1 MSRFRSTSGDRK
13 TAELKVSALSISAA
27 LSVLS
32 QGAWGTEAPPAAEV
46 QWAYALIAALGHLPT
61 AIEVAAATLRRTGMS
76 AEVYVRKNAMY
87 LVPEGPEDEIVGV
100 VFGDALES
108 LGEDAR
114 AVVHALAALP
124 AAGVPLE
131 VVAAAAG
138 KPAPSAARP
147 LQLLVHGRLVS
158 FDQGSQV
165 YRLAPLMR
173 AVALKDVAGDAERLA
188 ALQRGAVDAMQ
199 ALLFWTAAVEG
210 RPEAVMRRRVAGDL
224 MAALDTASFRESG
237 RGVDVLARV
246 LVDACTVLDLGLP
259 AEVQQRLLDEAA
271 RLAGEALPELRAR
284 ALAALEG
291 ARRAELAG
299 KRRGTFGTL
308 RATPAARDRGR
319 PGHRDVLRKAV
330 RASAQRA
337 AARISSLPED
347 DRIRSAKELLARGG
361 LRAREGALE
370 AAAADYDEALAAL
383 EAAGEGRGQATALLL
398 RGDLRRRQGDLA
410 AASRDQERALPLF
423 RAAADRAGE
432 AMGLLARG
440 NLRLDQGDAQG
451 AAGDYGCALTLLRAC
466 RDRPGEANVLKA
478 RGDLFFREG
487 DLTGAAR
494 DYDRAL
500 YILEGVEE
508 RVLSQLRSPPSSADE
523 RRGASASAPRD
534 VLPQPELLRA
544 LGYEQT
550 HARTW
555 QARGELRL
563 REGQTALAARDYGNA
578 ILLYRESGDRR
589 GEAAALKARG
599 DLRRQRGALPG
610 AQRDY
615 EDALHLFE
623 ALGDG
628 AGQAAVLHA
637 RADLRCEQGDTAGAA
652 LDYTRAHALFD
663 ASHASHASHAARDP
677 AGQAGARGVP
687 AGASHR
693 EDPPRPVRAA
703 VPR

>member
-13 TAELKVSALSISAA
+13 TAELNVSALSISAA

-32 QGAWGTEAPPAAEV
+32 QGAWGTDAPPAAEV
-46 QWAYALIAALGHLPT
+46 QWAYALIAALGYLP
-61 AIEVAAATLRRTGMS
+61 APIEIAAATLRRTGMS
-76 AEVYVRKNAMY
+76 AEAYVRKNAMY
-87 LVPEGPEDEIVGV
+87 LDPEGADDEVLGV

-108 LGEDAR
+108 LGEEAR
-114 AVVHALAALP
+114 GIVHALAALP
-124 AAGVPLE
+124 AAGAPLE

-138 KPAPSAARP
+138 RPAPSAARP

-158 FDQGSQV
+158 FEQRSQT
-165 YRLAPLMR
+165 YRLTAPLR
-173 AVALKDVAGDAERLA
+173 EVARKDVADGGAGRWDALH
-188 ALQRGAVDAMQ
+188 RGAAGAMQ

-210 RPEAVMRRRVAGDL
+210 RPEAAMRRRVAGDL
-224 MAALDTASFRESG
+224 LAALDTAPFRDGG
-237 RGVDVLARV
+237 RGGEVLARV

-259 AEVQQRLLDEAA
+259 AEVQHRLLDDAA
-271 RLAGEALPELRAR
+271 RLAGDALPDLRAR

-291 ARRAELAG
+291 TRRAELAS

-337 AARISSLPED
+337 ASRSTPLPED
-347 DRIRSAKELLARGG
+347 DRVRGAKELLARGG
-361 LRAREGALE
+361 LRLREGALE
-370 AAAADYDEALAAL
+370 AAAADYGEALAAF
-383 EAAGEGRGQATALLL
+383 EAAGEARGEATALLL
-398 RGDLRRRQGDLA
+398 RGDLQRRQGDLA
-410 AASRDQERALPLF
+410 AAARDHERALPLF
-423 RAAADRAGE
+423 RAAADRTGE

-451 AAGDYGCALTLLRAC
+451 AASDYGCALLLLRTC
-466 RDRPGEANVLKA
+466 RDRLGEANVLKA
-478 RGDLFFREG
+478 RGDLCFRED
-487 DLTGAAR
+487 DLAGAAR

-508 RVLSQLRSPPSSADE
+508 RVLSQLRSPPSGAEE
-523 RRGASASAPRD
+523 RRGAVTRAARE
-534 VLPQPELLRA
+534 VVPQPELLGA

-555 QARGELRL
+555 QARGDLRL

-578 ILLYRESGDRR
+578 ILLYRESADRR

-615 EDALHLFE
+615 EDALRLLE
-623 ALGDG
+623 ALGDR
-628 AGQAAVLHA
+628 AGQAAVLEA
-637 RADLRCEQGDTAGAA
+637 RADLRCERGDTAGAA
-652 LDYTRAHALFD
+652 LDYTRAHALLD
-663 ASHASHASHAARDP
+663 GVGDL
-677 AGQAGARGVP
+677 AGQAGAKGVLAGVP
-687 AGASHR
+687 HR
-693 EDPPRPVRAA
+693 EEPPRPATA
-703 VPR
+703 VVSR

>member
-1 MSRFRSTSGDRK
+1 MS
-13 TAELKVSALSISAA
+13 A
-27 LSVLS
+27 LS
-32 QGAWGTEAPPAAEV
+32 QGAWGTDAPPAAEV
-46 QWAYALIAALGHLPT
+46 QWAYALVAALGYLPA
-61 AIEVAAATLRRTGMS
+61 AIEIAAATLRRTGMS
-76 AEVYVRKNAMY
+76 AEAYLRKNATY
-87 LVPEGPEDEIVGV
+87 LDPSGPGDEILGV

-114 AVVHALAALP
+114 GVVHALAVLP
-124 AAGVPLE
+124 AAGAPLE

-158 FDQGSQV
+158 FEQATQT
-165 YRLAPLMR
+165 YRVTPLVR
-173 AVALKDVAGDAERLA
+173 AVARKGVAGDADRWD
-188 ALQRGAVDAMQ
+188 ALHRGAADAMQ

-210 RPEAVMRRRVAGDL
+210 RPEAAQRRRVAGEL
-224 MAALDTASFRESG
+224 FAALDIAPFG
-237 RGVDVLARV
+237 DGARGADVLARA
-246 LVDACTVLDLGLP
+246 LVDACTVLDLGLTS
-259 AEVQQRLLDEAA
+259 EVQQRLLDEAA
-271 RLAGEALPELRAR
+271 RLSGDALPELRER

-291 ARRAELAG
+291 ARRAELAS

-308 RATPAARDRGR
+308 RATPAARERGR

-337 AARISSLPED
+337 AARTAPVED
-347 DRIRSAKELLARGG
+347 DALRGAKELLARGA
-361 LRAREGALE
+361 LRLREGALE
-370 AAAADYDEALAAL
+370 AAAADYGEALAAF
-383 EAAGEGRGQATALLL
+383 EAAGDGRGQATALLL

-410 AASRDQERALPLF
+410 AASREEERALSLF
-423 RAAADRAGE
+423 RAASDRTGE

-440 NLRLDQGDAQG
+440 NLRLGQDDAQG
-451 AAGDYGCALTLLRAC
+451 AASDYGCALTLLRTC

-478 RGDLFFREG
+478 RGDLYFREG
-487 DLTGAAR
+487 DLAGAAR

-508 RVLSQLRSPPSSADE
+508 RVLSQLRSPPSSVDD
-523 RRGASASAPRD
+523 RRGASARAARE
-534 VLPQPELLRA
+534 VLPQAELLRA
-544 LGYEQT
+544 LGCEQT

-555 QARGELRL
+555 QARGDLRL

-578 ILLYRESGDRR
+578 ILLYRDSGDRR

-615 EDALHLFE
+615 EDALRLFE

-628 AGQAAVLHA
+628 AGQAAVLKA
-637 RADLRCEQGDTAGAA
+637 RADLRCERGDTAGAA
-652 LDYTRAHALFD
+652 LDYTRALALFD
-663 ASHASHASHAARDP
+663 ATGDR
-677 AGQAGARGVP
+677 AGQTSVKSVLTGI
-687 AGASHR
+687 SHR
-693 EDPPRPVRAA
+693 DDSPRPATAA

>member
-1 MSRFRSTSGDRK
+1 MS
-13 TAELKVSALSISAA
+13 A
-27 LSVLS
+27 LS
-32 QGAWGTEAPPAAEV
+32 QGAWGTDAPPAAEV
-46 QWAYALIAALGHLPT
+46 QWAYALVAALGYLPA
-61 AIEVAAATLRRTGMS
+61 AIEIAAATLRRTGMS
-76 AEVYVRKNAMY
+76 AETYLRKNATH
-87 LVPEGPEDEIVGV
+87 LDPGGPGDEILGV

-114 AVVHALAALP
+114 GVVHALAVLP
-124 AAGVPLE
+124 AAGAPLE

-158 FDQGSQV
+158 FEQATQT
-165 YRLAPLMR
+165 YRVTPLVR
-173 AVALKDVAGDAERLA
+173 AVARKGVAGDADRWD
-188 ALQRGAVDAMQ
+188 ALHRGAADAMQ

-210 RPEAVMRRRVAGDL
+210 RPEAALRRRVAGEL
-224 MAALDTASFRESG
+224 FAALDIAPFG
-237 RGVDVLARV
+237 DGARGADVLARA
-246 LVDACTVLDLGLP
+246 LVDACTVLDLGLTS
-259 AEVQQRLLDEAA
+259 EVQQRLLDEAA
-271 RLAGEALPELRAR
+271 RLSGDALPELRER

-291 ARRAELAG
+291 ARRAELAS

-308 RATPAARDRGR
+308 RATPAARERGR

-337 AARISSLPED
+337 AARTAPVED
-347 DRIRSAKELLARGG
+347 DVLRGAKELLARGA
-361 LRAREGALE
+361 LRLREGALE
-370 AAAADYDEALAAL
+370 AAAADYGEALAAF
-383 EAAGEGRGQATALLL
+383 EAAGDGRGQATALLL

-410 AASRDQERALPLF
+410 AASREEERALSLF
-423 RAAADRAGE
+423 RAASDRTGE

-440 NLRLDQGDAQG
+440 NLRLGQDDAQG
-451 AAGDYGCALTLLRAC
+451 AASDYGCALTLLRTC

-478 RGDLFFREG
+478 RGDLYFREG
-487 DLTGAAR
+487 DLAGAAR

-508 RVLSQLRSPPSSADE
+508 RVLSQLRSPPSSVDE
-523 RRGASASAPRD
+523 RRGASVRAARE
-534 VLPQPELLRA
+534 VLPQAELLRA
-544 LGYEQT
+544 LGCEQT

-555 QARGELRL
+555 QARGDLRL

-578 ILLYRESGDRR
+578 ILLYRDSGDRR

-615 EDALHLFE
+615 EDALRLFE

-628 AGQAAVLHA
+628 AGQAAVLKA
-637 RADLRCEQGDTAGAA
+637 RADLRFERGDTAGAA
-652 LDYTRAHALFD
+652 LDYTRALALFD
-663 ASHASHASHAARDP
+663 ATGDR
-677 AGQAGARGVP
+677 AGQTSVKSVLTGI
-687 AGASHR
+687 SHR
-693 EDPPRPVRAA
+693 EDSPRPATAA